1 MQIVKLNWF
10 DATEAQKFGNTL
22 AHFLIERLPL
32 NSEKK
37 KDKTI
42 EKQQEVVL
50 KLFAQIVNFKK
61 NNSLNLYKK
70 AKLGNA
76 FKWELKQA
84 GYDDEF
90 INQLT
95 HEIMLKL

>member
-1 MQIVKLNWF
+1 MKLSWF
-10 DATEAQKFGNTL
+10 DASEAQEFGKTL

-32 NSEKK
+32 NSPKK

-50 KLFAQIVNFKK
+50 KLFSQITTFKK
-61 NNSLNLYKK
+61 DRSLNIYKK

-95 HEIMLKL
+95 HEIMIKL

>member
-1 MQIVKLNWF
+1 MKLNWF
-10 DATEAQKFGNTL
+10 DASEAQKFGITL
-22 AHFLIERLPL
+22 AHFVTERLPL
-32 NSEKK
+32 NSQKK
-37 KDKTI
+37 KDKTV

-50 KLFAQIVNFKK
+50 KLFAQIAKF
-61 NNSLNLYKK
+61 NNDHSLNIYKK

-84 GYDDEF
+84 GYDDAF